1 LKREYKEPVPS
12 ALSVST
18 RSLALLAAMIGA
30 TAIAISV
37 SPIFAVLSAAQI
49 IGALILTPFPRFGTV
64 LIWIGAII
72 LSLGIVPLGLG
83 IAIASFETLSR
94 YHDFNIVGITLLW
107 CLATVLQVW
116 LDVCLVLLHLGRTA
130 TDEISPAF

>member
-1 LKREYKEPVPS
+1 
-12 ALSVST
+12 
-18 RSLALLAAMIGA
+18 MIGA

-83 IAIASFETLSR
+83 IAIPSFETLSR

-116 LDVCLVLLHLGRTA
+116 LDVCLVLLHLSRTA
-130 TDEISPAF
+130 TDVIRPPAS